1 MWKYI
6 VWAILVAVAFHNA
19 RPQTPIVVGKDGE
32 YLGSLSANPYEP
44 QSTSNPY
51 GLYGSQ
57 FSPVSVSD
65 QFGTFGSPYSNESA
79 NNEYLVSDVKVR
91 AEVETAAEVEVEAE
105 EK

>member
-6 VWAILVAVAFHNA
+6 IWGIGIVLAFHNA
-19 RPQTPIVVGKDGE
+19 RPQTPIVVGRDGE
-32 YLGSLSANPYEP
+32 YLGVLSANPYEP
-44 QSTSNPY
+44 ESIANPY

-65 QFGTFGSPYSNESA
+65 QYGLYGSPYSNESA
-79 NNEYLVSDVKVR
+79 NNQYLVSEPKIEERVVETK
-91 AEVETAAEVEVEAE
+91 AIEVETE